1 VRLHEIAEDPLV
13 GNGLDECRAVELGVL
28 AFDGYAPTDYIE
40 TRKLVRLISDQLR
53 PIYWKEGKYGYV
65 ISDHAKI
72 LRKWELGTGYVVP
85 VKQLDLPSS

>member
-1 VRLHEIAEDPLV
+1 MGKSPSSASTHSFLKIWLFFDLR
-13 GNGLDECRAVELGVL
+13 
-28 AFDGYAPTDYIE
+28 DGYAPTDYIE